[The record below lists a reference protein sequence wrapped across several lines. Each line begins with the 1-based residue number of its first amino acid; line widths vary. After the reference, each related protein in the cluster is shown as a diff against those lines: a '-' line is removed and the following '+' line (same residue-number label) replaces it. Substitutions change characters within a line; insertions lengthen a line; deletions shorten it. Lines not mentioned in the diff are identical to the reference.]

1 MLVAKQDARLAASES
16 IQVVTVDRLDT
27 LSYAGAYSV
36 NYFCNLLCPHRA
48 TAYSVYLLRMMYVWN
63 AQESRLVAV
72 SRKTSSLHLAA
83 RLSRCISIE

>member
-16 IQVVTVDRLDT
+16 IQVVDRLDT